1 MKMRGYYRG
10 WYCALMRGLPFAW
23 LRATV
28 AVLVSLVSGPYTL
41 FRWAGYWW
49 DDAKGSV
56 DDAINGDWS

>member
-10 WYCALMRGLPFAW
+10 WYCAMMRSLPFAW

-28 AVLVSLVSGPYTL
+28 ALLFSLVSGPYTL

-56 DDAINGDWS
+56 DDARNGDWS